1 MIKRVIWIV
10 VVCALVPLAGFV
22 AGSGVLRATQ
32 WLTQEPPRRDGD
44 FAALVAAVGSPVV
57 LLSTSTCP
65 WCERTRQ
72 WLRANRVA
80 YRDCVVDRDPYAAG
94 VLRTLRSDSVPQ
106 LVTAQSVV
114 VGYDPDLF
122 AALVP
127 RDPATPM
134 EPAAVATSD
143 GLRCAAPEPAPTTH

>member
-22 AGSGVLRATQ
+22 AGSGALRATQ
-32 WLTQEPPRRDGD
+32 WLTQEPARRDGD

-57 LLSTSTCP
+57 LVSTSTCP

-72 WLRANRVA
+72 WLRANRVV
-80 YRDCVVDRDPYAAG
+80 YRDCVVDREPYAAG

-114 VGYDPDLF
+114 VGYEPDLF
-122 AALVP
+122 AAIVP
-127 RDPATPM
+127 RGPATET
-134 EPAAVATSD
+134 EPPGAATSD
-143 GLRCAAPEPAPTTH
+143 GLRCAAPAPERATH